1 MVPHRV
7 KRKWVL
13 DIDYINGKDSV
24 SLLEKRNP
32 FSCAPIYGFEIA
44 SIKGPW
50 NISIRKMYAIPP
62 RKDGPQAGQRPFI
75 MPFRLVCEFLYVK
88 GEFQRNSPARKPD
101 NKQFLCLFGLWALT
115 IPKNVNAVHRT
126 DICARAAAYTF
137 FRIYGGQEIV
147 HMDGVVLTRLG
158 TPHAGDTAHLAGIH
172 DCFSFFF

>member
-13 DIDYINGKDSV
+13 YIDYINGKDSV

-88 GEFQRNSPARKPD
+88 GEFQRNSPAHKPD
-101 NKQFLCLFGLWALT
+101 NKHFYAFSACGRLPYPKMSMQFTGQTSAHAPQPTHFSGSME
-115 IPKNVNAVHRT
+115 
-126 DICARAAAYTF
+126 ARKLSTWMASY
-137 FRIYGGQEIV
+137 
-147 HMDGVVLTRLG
+147 
-158 TPHAGDTAHLAGIH
+158 
-172 DCFSFFF
+172 